1 MKKIILTTVS
11 LLLAIGFSCLSACTS
26 QSALKSEALKDAK
39 IEFHAALI
47 KEMEGQLTPSSGT
60 GNNFL
65 TYTENHSDFEVNDI
79 KMEGENNAIV
89 RVQLETIPKKNR
101 TTLIKIA
108 GNLDPV
114 KTPNFN
120 MGNAINLIEQQ
131 PGQVK
136 GKEIQ
141 ILILKFHKSGESWI
155 YEAPTP

>member
-11 LLLAIGFSCLSACTS
+11 LFLALGLSACTS
-26 QSALKSEALKDAK
+26 QSALKSAALKGAK
-39 IEFHAALI
+39 SEFHTTLV
-47 KEMEGQLTPSSGT
+47 KEMEGQLGPSTGT

-65 TYTENHSDFEVNDI
+65 TYIENHSEFEVNDI
-79 KMEGENNAIV
+79 KMEGENNAVV
-89 RVQLETIPKKNR
+89 RVQVETVPKKNR

-136 GKEIQ
+136 GKEINF
-141 ILILKFHKSGESWI
+141 LVLKFHKSGESWVF
-155 YEAPTP
+155 EAPAP